1 MKRWIAIMIACLMLI
16 SCALA
21 EEAGEASRLPAPE
34 EVAEI
39 ESVDAVE
46 AAGSAEAE
54 AAEASEEA
62 EEGED
67 PSEADAAED
76 TAEPAEDAP
85 EATEIPEAESTPE
98 PDGTEEPEPTPEPED
113 CEVWFEEGFGLTL
126 PGGWVSYDVSDE
138 DRESGVRYALGDGT
152 GERMLY
158 IQFKAVGASDVE
170 ALSEAVENT
179 DGLTKTGDLTFG
191 DTSFV
196 TFIDARQNASCCATL
211 WGGEM
216 AAFVFTPQSD
226 SDFMLTASQ
235 LMESFKIL

>member
-1 MKRWIAIMIACLMLI
+1 MIACLMLI

-34 EVAEI
+34 EGAEI

-46 AAGSAEAE
+46 VTGSAEAE

-98 PDGTEEPEPTPEPED
+98 PDGTEEPESTPEPED

-158 IQFKAVGASDVE
+158 IQFKAVGASDA
-170 ALSEAVENT
+170 ALKLVCE
-179 DGLTKTGDLTFG
+179 
-191 DTSFV
+191 DTAFV